1 MTDKMRIRPIPE
13 VQYLRECFEY
23 SSQGGS
29 LVWNRRPL
37 SHFQTERGMKVF
49 NSKCA
54 EKEAGCEERGYR
66 KVRIG
71 GQNYLVHQVVFAL
84 AHGRWA
90 DMIDH
95 IDGNGLNNRLDNLRE
110 ATPYMNQRNAALG
123 RNSSSGLK
131 CVSWHKGI
139 SKWVA
144 YVGEGGALERLGS
157 HQTLFEAAAVRKSA
171 EIRHGFHA
179 NHGRSNS

>member
-84 AHGRWA
+84 LEVMDENIDAAIAKEASHG
-90 DMIDH
+90 
-95 IDGNGLNNRLDNLRE
+95 
-110 ATPYMNQRNAALG
+110 
-123 RNSSSGLK
+123 
-131 CVSWHKGI
+131 
-139 SKWVA
+139 
-144 YVGEGGALERLGS
+144 
-157 HQTLFEAAAVRKSA
+157 
-171 EIRHGFHA
+171 
-179 NHGRSNS
+179 